1 MTGEGRRSLRFGA
14 SRTKGIAS
22 TSGRNARPFRKSLR
36 PRPETQACDP
46 CGCRTGRRAAAQARG
61 ARRAARSR
69 CRPPPPSA
77 QRVAWSGPRHLR
89 SVCLSLLVQKW
100 PLRLRV
106 SRCRRGVKELRK
118 RKGPRPAVS
127 GGHASAGRSIPEVSA
142 NSRRRWTMPHRLTR
156 STGCW
161 AVQLGVNIPN
171 YDWVLLLMEIFFET
185 GY

>member
-1 MTGEGRRSLRFGA
+1 MTGEGRRSLRLGA

-46 CGCRTGRRAAAQARG
+46 CGCHTGRRAAAQARG
-61 ARRAARSR
+61 ARRAAR
-69 CRPPPPSA
+69 SA

-89 SVCLSLLVQKW
+89 SVCLSLRVQKRLLH
-100 PLRLRV
+100 LRA

-161 AVQLGVNIPN
+161 AVQLGVTSQTI
-171 YDWVLLLMEIFFET
+171 T
-185 GY
+185 GSCY